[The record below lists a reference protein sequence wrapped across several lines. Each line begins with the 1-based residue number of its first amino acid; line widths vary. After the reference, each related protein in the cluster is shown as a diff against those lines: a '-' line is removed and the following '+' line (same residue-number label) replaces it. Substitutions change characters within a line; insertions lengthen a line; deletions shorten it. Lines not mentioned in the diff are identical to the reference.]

1 MDDNSRMSNADMIRY
16 CDEALA
22 WEDFGPV
29 DIFFFESVKKIL
41 LGQCSPVEEQ
51 DDSANDTDIEGLVE
65 DTELESEYGKFA
77 DIYYNDGDEELPNY
91 TTVEVEDTFPD
102 KDFGGG
108 FFTESTGI
116 EMNTDE
122 DKNVGFTVEI

>member
-1 MDDNSRMSNADMIRY
+1 MDTMRMKNSDMINY
-16 CDEALA
+16 CNEALS
-22 WEDFGPV
+22 WEALGPF

-51 DDSANDTDIEGLVE
+51 DDSVSDNDIEGLVE
-65 DTELESEYGKFA
+65 DTQLESEYEKFA

-91 TTVEVEDTFPD
+91 TTVKVEDTFPD
-102 KDFGGG
+102 SDFGGG

-116 EMNTDE
+116 EMDTDE
-122 DKNVGFTVEI
+122 DRNVGFTVEI